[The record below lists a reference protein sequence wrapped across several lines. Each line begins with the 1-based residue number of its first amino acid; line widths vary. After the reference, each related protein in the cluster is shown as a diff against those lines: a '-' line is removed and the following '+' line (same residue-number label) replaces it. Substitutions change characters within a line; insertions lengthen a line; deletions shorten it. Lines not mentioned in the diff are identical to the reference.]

1 VAFGHDSRTVVAA
14 DHLEATV
21 RVYDVG
27 TGKER
32 AAYRFQEGQAGE
44 PMTLA
49 VSPDGRLLAVAMDH
63 RVTLLRMD
71 RLPSPKAGRG
81 MKGLPA
87 EGQRNG
93 GVRR

>member
-32 AAYRFQEGQAGE
+32 AAYRLQEDHAGE

-49 VSPDGRLLAVAMDH
+49 VSPDGKLLAVSMDN
-63 RVTLLRMD
+63 RVTLLRLD
-71 RLPSPKAGRG
+71 RLLGRR
-81 MKGLPA
+81 A
-87 EGQRNG
+87 RE
-93 GVRR
+93 

>member
-1 VAFGHDSRTVVAA
+1 MSAVAFSHDSRTVVAA

-21 RVYDVG
+21 RIYDVH

-32 AAYRFQEGQAGE
+32 TAYRLQESNAGE

-49 VSPDGRLLAVAMDH
+49 VSPDGRLLAVSMDS

-71 RLPSPKAGRG
+71 KLLSCPNGR
-81 MKGLPA
+81 
-87 EGQRNG
+87 
-93 GVRR
+93 